1 MKNDENKNVKEL
13 VERLREIQKNSDVA
27 FPDWMLDENRY
38 GEGELTAEEQHEW
51 AETVVKSMRGTVA
64 LLYLISCEK
73 RWGLR
78 EGEYQFKNGEFT
90 FGLTRELIEN
100 LLIEHVEGALIEHK
114 PNERYLA
121 VFQFY
126 SANDQRMKEVG
137 HSWFTAFLD
146 EIFVDLA
153 ERLRAG
159 EATPVQ
165 HILH

>member
-126 SANDQRMKEVG
+126 SANDKCLKEDG
-137 HSWFTAFLD
+137 HSWFGGFLD

-153 ERLRAG
+153 ARIRTD
-159 EATPVQ
+159 EAAPVQ